1 MIISKKPLASEWHN
15 KKYYLDYNTKD
26 KKGEVCKR

>member
-1 MIISKKPLASEWHN
+1 MIISKKRVGNHAHN
-15 KKYYLDYNTKD
+15 KNNYLDYNTKE